1 MIEGLERNIASLKE
15 FIMKFKSLFAATA
28 LSVISVAGG
37 AQAFDDGQKEEIG
50 KIVREYLLANPEVLV
65 EVQQAFEKKQ
75 AEERMAKAKT
85 AVKENADAIFNAS
98 TDIALGNPDGKT
110 VVVEFFDYNCGYCK
124 RAVSDMDTIIKAN
137 PDVRFVLKEFPILG
151 QDSVD
156 AHKVSYA
163 VKLIAPEKYGD
174 FHRALMSGE
183 HANEARA
190 IEVAKSL
197 GIAEDTLRA
206 KMVETPHDDSVREA
220 YRLASQLGITGTP
233 SYILGDEAVF
243 GAVGETELSQKI
255 ASVRQCG
262 KTTC

>member
-1 MIEGLERNIASLKE
+1 
-15 FIMKFKSLFAATA
+15 MKFKSLFAATA
-28 LSVISVAGG
+28 LSIVSMAGG

-50 KIVREYLLANPEVLV
+50 KIVREYLLAHPEIMV
-65 EVQQAFEKKQ
+65 EVQQALEKKQ
-75 AEERMAKAKT
+75 AEERAAQAKA
-85 AVKENADAIFNAS
+85 AVKENSDAIFNAS
-98 TDIALGNPDGKT
+98 TDIALGNPEGKT
-110 VVVEFFDYNCGYCK
+110 TIVEFFDYNCGYCK
-124 RAVSDMDTIIKAN
+124 RAVSDMDAIIESN

-163 VKLIAPEKYGD
+163 LKLIAPEKYGD
-174 FHRALMSGE
+174 FHRALMTGE
-183 HANEARA
+183 HADEARA

-197 GIAEDTLRA
+197 GVTEEALRA
-206 KMVETPHDDSVREA
+206 KMAEAPHDDSVREA
-220 YRLASQLGITGTP
+220 YRLASKLGITGTP

>member
-1 MIEGLERNIASLKE
+1 
-15 FIMKFKSLFAATA
+15 MKFKSLFAATA
-28 LSVISVAGG
+28 LSIVSMAGG

-50 KIVREYLLANPEVLV
+50 KIVREYLLAHPEVMV
-65 EVQQAFEKKQ
+65 EVQQALEKKQ
-75 AEERMAKAKT
+75 AEERAVQAKA
-85 AVKENADAIFNAS
+85 AVKENAASIFNAS
-98 TDIALGNPDGKT
+98 TDIALGNPEGKT
-110 VVVEFFDYNCGYCK
+110 TVVEFFDYNCGYCK
-124 RAVSDMDTIIKAN
+124 RAVADMDAIIESN

-163 VKLIAPEKYGD
+163 FKLIAPEKYGD
-174 FHRALMSGE
+174 FHRALMTGE
-183 HANEARA
+183 HADEARA

-197 GIAEDTLRA
+197 GVTEDALRA
-206 KMVETPHDDSVREA
+206 KIAEAPHDDSVREA
-220 YRLASQLGITGTP
+220 YRLASKLGITGTP

>member
-1 MIEGLERNIASLKE
+1 
-15 FIMKFKSLFAATA
+15 MKFKSLFAATA
-28 LSVISVAGG
+28 LTLVSMSGG
-37 AQAFDDGQKEEIG
+37 AQAFDQSQKDEIG
-50 KIVREYLLANPEVLV
+50 KIVREYLIANPEVMV
-65 EVQQAFEKKQ
+65 EAQQALEKKQ
-75 AEERMAKAKT
+75 AEDRATQAKA

-98 TDIALGNPDGKT
+98 TDIALGNPEGKT
-110 VVVEFFDYNCGYCK
+110 TVVEFFDYNCGYCK
-124 RAVSDMDTIIKAN
+124 RAVSDMDAIIKAN

-156 AHKVSYA
+156 AHKVSFA
-163 VKLIAPEKYGD
+163 FKHIAPEKYGD
-174 FHRALMSGE
+174 FHRMLMTGE

-197 GIAEDTLRA
+197 GVTEEALRA
-206 KMVETPHDDSVREA
+206 KMAEVSQDDSVRQT
-220 YRLASQLGITGTP
+220 YQLATKLGITGTP

-243 GAVGETELSQKI
+243 GAVGESDLNQKI

>member
-1 MIEGLERNIASLKE
+1 
-15 FIMKFKSLFAATA
+15 MKFKSLFAATA
-28 LSVISVAGG
+28 LTLVSMSGA
-37 AQAFDDGQKEEIG
+37 AQAFDQGQKDEIG
-50 KIVREYLLANPEVLV
+50 KIVREYLISHPEVLV
-65 EVQQAFEKKQ
+65 EVQQALEKKQ
-75 AEERMAKAKT
+75 TEDRAAQAKA

-98 TDIALGNPDGKT
+98 TDIALGNPQGKT
-110 VVVEFFDYNCGYCK
+110 TVVEFFDYNCGYCK
-124 RAVSDMDTIIKAN
+124 RAVTDMDAIIKSN

-156 AHKVSYA
+156 AHKVSFA
-163 VKLIAPEKYGD
+163 FKHIAPEKYGE
-174 FHRALMSGE
+174 FHRALMTGE

-197 GIAEDTLRA
+197 GVTEEALRA
-206 KMVETPHDDSVREA
+206 KMAEASQDDSVRQT
-220 YRLASQLGITGTP
+220 YQLATKLGITGTP

-243 GAVGETELSQKI
+243 GAVGESDLNQKI